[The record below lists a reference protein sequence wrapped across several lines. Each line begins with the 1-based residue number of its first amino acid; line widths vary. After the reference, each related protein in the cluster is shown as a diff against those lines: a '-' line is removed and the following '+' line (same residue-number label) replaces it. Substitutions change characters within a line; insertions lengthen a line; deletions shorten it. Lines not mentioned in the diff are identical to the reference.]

1 MDRQLIASGTPWEQI
16 AGYARAVRVGNH
28 VYVSGTTA
36 ADASG
41 IVQHEGD
48 AAAQT
53 RYILRKIEAA
63 LHEAGATLA
72 HAVRT
77 RIYVREIADW
87 PAVARAHGEL
97 FAAVRP
103 ACTLVEAR
111 LIEPAML
118 VEIELEAVI
127 G

>member
-1 MDRQLIASGTPWEQI
+1 MNRQTISSGTPWEAL
-16 AGYARAVRVGNH
+16 AGYARAVRVGNS

-36 ADASG
+36 ADAAG
-41 IVQHEGD
+41 VVQHQGD
-48 AAAQT
+48 AAGQT

-63 LHEAGATLA
+63 LHEAGATLN

-77 RIYVREIADW
+77 RIYVQAIADW
-87 PAVARAHGEL
+87 HAVARAHGEL
-97 FAAVRP
+97 MGEVRP

-111 LIEPAML
+111 LIEPEML

-127 G
+127 A